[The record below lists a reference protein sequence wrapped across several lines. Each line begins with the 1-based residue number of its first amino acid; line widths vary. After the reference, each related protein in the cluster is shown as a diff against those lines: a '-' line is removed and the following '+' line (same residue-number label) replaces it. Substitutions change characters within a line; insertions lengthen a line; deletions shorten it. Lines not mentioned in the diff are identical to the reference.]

1 MQPASPRPSA
11 SPLFTG
17 FLPGSPVSRRPLAIA
32 VRLALGLAPLAG
44 AGMAFAQ
51 EEAVTE
57 VTSDTMVVSTSALK
71 VETPVLETPRATSQ
85 VSREEL
91 DNRQVN
97 KYDEVLRYRSGVV
110 SQPFGQD
117 NKAEWFY
124 IRGFNGE
131 DSLYQDGL
139 RQFREGGYFWWST
152 ETFGLESVELLKG
165 PASIL
170 YGEAPPGGVINAISK
185 RPTDEPQGLIE
196 LQYGSDDHEQVGV
209 DVSGP
214 VAGRDDVRY
223 RMVGLFRENDGQIED
238 TDNQRVYLAPS
249 LELDLSQDTSV
260 TFLASYL
267 KDHGTPTNGFKLPYG
282 TVDNTPFGKLDPED
296 NLGEPDY
303 ERQEHEQWALG
314 YELSH
319 RLNDTWDIEQ
329 NFRYSHLDLLERDV
343 FVLKPFPE
351 PDVYREVPRGLT
363 YRDGDFDAVTVDTR
377 AIGRWYSD
385 RTENTLLV
393 GVDYQDLDIDY
404 QNNDVY
410 ENGFLGQYPFGGPFD
425 IFNQVHGNFTPSS
438 RDGADHEEGKEQLGF
453 YAQNQLRLDDRWIFL
468 AGLRHDSV
476 DVTNRIDGEENGGG
490 SEDETTFSG
499 GVMYLGDYGISPY
512 LSYSESFSPQVGTD
526 PDGRAYRPSEGEQW
540 EVGVKYAP
548 DWLDG
553 YITAAV
559 FDLEESDTL
568 YTSGDSSQ
576 RQGGERESQGFEI
589 EGVGYVTD
597 DLKVTAAYTYTDV
610 RVDISR
616 EERNLRAGLI
626 PRNQASL
633 WLDYAVPG
641 ALHGLNL
648 GGGVRYVGE
657 TVDTPQNSD
666 TVVDSYTLWDAKVS
680 YDITPQWTAQVN
692 VNNLTDEEYVSGCD
706 YWCYYGEERSVVG
719 SIKYRF

>member
-11 SPLFTG
+11 SSRFTD

-319 RLNDTWDIEQ
+319 RLDDTWDIEQ

-343 FVLKPFPE
+343 YVSYLL
-351 PDVYREVPRGLT
+351 DDRNAQRGLT

-404 QNNDVY
+404 DNYDD
-410 ENGFLGQYPFGGPFD
+410 FAFGSPFD
-425 IFNQVHGNFTPSS
+425 IFDPEYGNFTPSS
-438 RDGADHEEGKEQLGF
+438 RNGTDHEEGKEQLGF

-476 DVTNRIDGEENGGG
+476 DVTNRIDGEDNGGG

-512 LSYSESFSPQVGTD
+512 LSYSESFSPQIGTD

-568 YTSGDSSQ
+568 YTSGESAN

-616 EERNLRAGLI
+616 EERDLRAGLI

-657 TVDTPQNSD
+657 TKDSPRYSD
-666 TVVDSYTLWDAKVS
+666 ATVDSYTLWDAKVS

-692 VNNLTDEEYVSGCD
+692 VNNLTDEEYVSGCE

>member
-11 SPLFTG
+11 SPRFTD

-319 RLNDTWDIEQ
+319 RLDDTWDIEQ

-343 FVLKPFPE
+343 YVSYLL
-351 PDVYREVPRGLT
+351 DDRNAQRGLT

-404 QNNDVY
+404 DNYDD
-410 ENGFLGQYPFGGPFD
+410 FAFGSPFD
-425 IFNQVHGNFTPSS
+425 IFDPEYGNFTPSS
-438 RDGADHEEGKEQLGF
+438 RNGTDHEEGKEQLGF

-476 DVTNRIDGEENGGG
+476 DVTNRIDGEDNGGG

-512 LSYSESFSPQVGTD
+512 LSYSESFSPQIGTD

-568 YTSGDSSQ
+568 YTSGESAN

-616 EERNLRAGLI
+616 EERDLRAGLI

-657 TVDTPQNSD
+657 TKDSPRYSD
-666 TVVDSYTLWDAKVS
+666 ATVDSYTLWDAKVS

-692 VNNLTDEEYVSGCD
+692 VNNLTDEEYVSGCE